1 VVIRSIVG
9 NDHNPSPAPTTGGA
23 ELLEKLKEARPIEFA
38 GLQAEHKTPI
48 PQAHGPEI
56 SHTLAGRGM
65 EQDGVLD
72 FWRDPHAAAR
82 AMLLKVHFVGR
93 PKIHAAILHQVLE
106 FFLCAF

>member
-1 VVIRSIVG
+1 MQAATARELPHSFDRIEFGTIRRKEVQDKPVGVLFPPRLVESRVVIRSIVG

-56 SHTLAGRGM
+56 PHTLAGRGM
-65 EQDGVLD
+65 E
-72 FWRDPHAAAR
+72 
-82 AMLLKVHFVGR
+82 
-93 PKIHAAILHQVLE
+93 
-106 FFLCAF
+106 